1 MLLLHQVNQILQ
13 MNLKVIAFD
22 ADDTLW
28 VNEPYFQATEERF
41 CSLLENFSPQHTI
54 SKELFKVEVDNL
66 PLYGYGIK
74 GYILSMIEA
83 ALSIS
88 EKNISV
94 EVVETILQYGKDM
107 LNQPIEILN
116 DVEHV
121 LSSLKDHY
129 RLVVATKGDLLD
141 QERKLKKSGLAHYF
155 HHIEIMSDKKEDD
168 YIKLIK
174 HLDINPE
181 EFMMIGNSLK
191 SDVMPVINIGGH
203 AIHVPFHTTWAHE
216 HVETVLTHENFKQAD
231 KISEVL
237 AFVLES
243 GSPKVKKSES

>member
-1 MLLLHQVNQILQ
+1 

-88 EKNISV
+88 EKSISV

-174 HLDINPE
+174 HLDINPK

-203 AIHVPFHTTWAHE
+203 AVHVPFHTTWAHE

-237 AFVLES
+237 EFVLES